1 MKRKI
6 KIGDLYRAHR
16 GEVSLVVLVISKPYC
31 INPTGYRM
39 KGGKRVVDIVP
50 ITIEPRGENE
60 HSIIIESILPF
71 FVDSLRLFSFIA
83 NSRIRES
90 KGTRATVPHGKV
102 EATIWSNLMYGIPCS
117 TLEKYL
123 GSLPSQIVDCCRQ
136 MHQGKPSIVPKGFKI
151 GYRPASI
158 FEHDPSL
165 EATLADELDILA
177 EVDKKFSQFS
187 ASTLSLP
194 DNLTVRIIEYLRC
207 S

>member
-71 FVDSLRLFSFIA
+71 FVDSLRLFSFMA
-83 NSRIRES
+83 NPRIRES
-90 KGTRATVPHGKV
+90 KGTRVTDRNEKV

-123 GSLPSQIVDCCRQ
+123 GSLPPQIIDCCRRI
-136 MHQGKPSIVPKGFKI
+136 HEGKPSIVPEGFRP
-151 GYRPASI
+151 GYEPTSI
-158 FEHDPSL
+158 FGESTL
-165 EATLADELDILA
+165 IEATLADELAILA
-177 EVDKKFSQFS
+177 AIDKSF
-187 ASTLSLP
+187 LSF
-194 DNLTVRIIEYLRC
+194 
-207 S
+207 